1 MKRIITLLAAIFFS
15 LGAMAQTVENIRVD
29 QDGENILVHYRIG
42 GSTDMQ
48 TFKVLLS
55 CSIDGGRRFEPIT
68 VIGDV
73 GENIRGGKS
82 NYTITWDVFEDLEE
96 IGEVEFF
103 VSINLTSDLAPVPEQ
118 AQVQLQTQ
126 PQTSHIPV
134 EDPFARGK
142 FFAYSGS
149 TLSPLGISFGT
160 LRNWGY
166 YLSFRYGSYSDSYEN
181 DIWVSFVG
189 GLTKHVWSKNKYRLH
204 VFAGIGGTYE
214 VYEEYVYGSSWEGTS
229 LTYEIGVTNVIGR
242 LSLSLGLEVVTDFQ
256 TSPVFGV
263 GFVF

>member
-1 MKRIITLLAAIFFS
+1 MKRIITLLAAILFS